1 VPSLADPGSDLL
13 DAARSDVL
21 AAGITPGSLIH
32 ANPWKRS
39 LVLKASMPDG
49 SWVAV
54 KWCAPTAP
62 HDVRGAFIREVEY
75 YRSAGHESLMPELV
89 QASDRLLIT
98 RWVEGSVAR
107 DLLRAAVGQR
117 ENLTGTLRSLLLPI
131 GAFYRDRMHD
141 GAPGVEGFADAVIR
155 AYASLAGSGPLATR
169 RTRVEAVATRAAA
182 YPMRT
187 FVRRL
192 VARVS
197 RRIPSLA
204 VTGAAHGD
212 LHLDNVH
219 LDPSGEVHLLDYGT
233 AARDGSPAGDLVYL
247 IATILV
253 LLAPVPD
260 AGQLVTAI
268 VGEAFGSDEEMAH
281 GLVAVAR
288 LIAPAGRMNRR
299 FNSESAP
306 ALVAVE
312 GLRFPFE
319 TLTSA
324 LAVAGAGG
332 PAHLG

>member
-1 VPSLADPGSDLL
+1 
-13 DAARSDVL
+13 
-21 AAGITPGSLIH
+21 
-32 ANPWKRS
+32 
-39 LVLKASMPDG
+39 
-49 SWVAV
+49 
-54 KWCAPTAP
+54 
-62 HDVRGAFIREVEY
+62 
-75 YRSAGHESLMPELV
+75 
-89 QASDRLLIT
+89 
-98 RWVEGSVAR
+98 
-107 DLLRAAVGQR
+107 
-117 ENLTGTLRSLLLPI
+117 
-131 GAFYRDRMHD
+131 
-141 GAPGVEGFADAVIR
+141 
-155 AYASLAGSGPLATR
+155 
-169 RTRVEAVATRAAA
+169 
-182 YPMRT
+182 
-187 FVRRL
+187 

-197 RRIPSLA
+197 RRSPSLA